1 MFISYKILHT
11 ECQHIYYVSLF
22 QQNMIKS
29 SKTLYYID
37 YGIKLRTGLM
47 LYLIITYGQ
56 VVKQSSRLA
65 VVTQLAS
72 QHACIVF
79 IDLVE
84 EGSNKSNFCHSK
96 KNKSCRC
103 RVLLS
108 ICVKENYTFIFRQDY
123 TIHFIL
129 LSTRLLFALH
139 YYVGLISN
147 ASPLTQNDLLF
158 MLTNIRQ

>member
-1 MFISYKILHT
+1 MLAYLLCKSILA
-11 ECQHIYYVSLF
+11 EYDQK
-22 QQNMIKS
+22 QQNLV
-29 SKTLYYID
+29 LYRLWN
-37 YGIKLRTGLM
+37 KATHRTGLM
-47 LYLIITYGQ
+47 LYLIIIHGQ

-108 ICVKENYTFIFRQDY
+108 ICVKENYTFIFKQDY

>member
-84 EGSNKSNFCHSK
+84 EGSNKSNFLS
-96 KNKSCRC
+96 NTSCRC
-103 RVLLS
+103 RVLSS
-108 ICVKENYTFIFRQDY
+108 ICVKENCTFIFRQDY

-147 ASPLTQNDLLF
+147 ASPLIQNDLLF

>member
-47 LYLIITYGQ
+47 LYLIIIHGQ

-108 ICVKENYTFIFRQDY
+108 ICVKENYTFNHLYRIVSVGQLMVQPVNCMTTCATDRHDGKHNQ
-123 TIHFIL
+123 L
-129 LSTRLLFALH
+129 LL
-139 YYVGLISN
+139 
-147 ASPLTQNDLLF
+147 
-158 MLTNIRQ
+158 